1 MKENIFTTKKKYDVI
16 YADPPWKYDDSGC
29 QGAAAK
35 QYRTTNI
42 DELCKLP
49 IGQIAN
55 KNAVLFMWATYP
67 KLEEALKLI
76 KAWGFTYKSIAFQ
89 WVKLNRKMDIDTMTR
104 EMFVSKSIDDAMKR
118 CCFFGLGRWT
128 RGNTEPCLIA
138 VKGKV
143 KRVSASVGQLVF
155 SPLTTHSAKPPIV
168 RQKIESLIGG
178 GQRIE
183 LFARNAYPGWDCW
196 GDEAPEN

>member
-55 KNAVLFMWATYP
+55 ENAVLFMWATYP

-89 WVKLNRKMDIDTMTR
+89 WVKLNRKMDIDRM
-104 EMFVSKSIDDAMKR
+104 
-118 CCFFGLGRWT
+118 
-128 RGNTEPCLIA
+128 
-138 VKGKV
+138 
-143 KRVSASVGQLVF
+143 
-155 SPLTTHSAKPPIV
+155 
-168 RQKIESLIGG
+168 
-178 GQRIE
+178 
-183 LFARNAYPGWDCW
+183 
-196 GDEAPEN
+196 